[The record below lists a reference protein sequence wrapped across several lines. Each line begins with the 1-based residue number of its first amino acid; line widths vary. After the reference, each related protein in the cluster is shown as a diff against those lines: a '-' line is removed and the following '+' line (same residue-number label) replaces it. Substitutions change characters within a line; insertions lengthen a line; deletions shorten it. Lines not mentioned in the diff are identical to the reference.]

1 MSGSGFKEGGMGGS
15 GFKEE
20 PLSHATYG
28 SDRRYL
34 QQAAAAAAWRRPP
47 APPTAVTNSPCS
59 ADGAASPATFSDDLD
74 GATLCADMDPIVTP
88 SMLGMRHQQAASL
101 PVQVMPTRGGGL
113 MVGRAPVAET
123 PPPAATVSSSSSS
136 FATVFPNAGPWETGS
151 RPPAS
156 RGGFPGLGEGGGGG
170 SIDAL
175 EAVLNGDDDDDDD
188 DDGGSNFV
196 QLDVLADLPEVKS
209 TYLLSQAYEETYD
222 GKGNNSHNRGGGG
235 GGGND
240 RRHAEA
246 AYRETE
252 EALGKASFMESTHA
266 MMLGHGFRAQ
276 GGDGGGGRDAK
287 PGFESSGNG
296 HDA

>member
-1 MSGSGFKEGGMGGS
+1 SGS
-15 GFKEE
+15 KEE

-34 QQAAAAAAWRRPP
+34 QQAAAATAAAEAEAAAAWRRRST

-59 ADGAASPATFSDDLD
+59 ADGAASPAAFSDDLD

-88 SMLGMRHQQAASL
+88 SMLGMRNQQAASL
-101 PVQVMPTRGGGL
+101 PSQMVPTMGGGS
-113 MVGRAPVAET
+113 MVGGAPVAGT
-123 PPPAATVSSSSSS
+123 PPPAATVSSSPSPS
-136 FATVFPNAGPWETGS
+136 FATVFPNAAGPWEAGS
-151 RPPAS
+151 S

-188 DDGGSNFV
+188 DDDGGSNFV
-196 QLDVLADLPEVKS
+196 RLDLLADLPEVKS
-209 TYLLSQAYEETYD
+209 TYLLSQAFEEAYD
-222 GKGNNSHNRGGGG
+222 GKGSNNHNRGGG

-246 AYRETE
+246 AYQETE

-276 GGDGGGGRDAK
+276 GGDG
-287 PGFESSGNG
+287 
-296 HDA
+296 

>member
-1 MSGSGFKEGGMGGS
+1 GSFTAGRGGGGGGGGGMSGS

-20 PLSHATYG
+20 PLSHAAYG
-28 SDRRYL
+28 SDRSYL
-34 QQAAAAAAWRRPP
+34 QQAAAAAAWRRRST
-47 APPTAVTNSPCS
+47 APPTSVTNSPCS
-59 ADGAASPATFSDDLD
+59 ADGAASPATFSDDVD

-101 PVQVMPTRGGGL
+101 PAQMVPTMGGGS
-113 MVGRAPVAET
+113 MVGGAPVAGT
-123 PPPAATVSSSSSS
+123 PPPAATLSSSPSSS
-136 FATVFPNAGPWETGS
+136 FATVFPNAAGSWEAGS
-151 RPPAS
+151 GPPASS

-188 DDGGSNFV
+188 DDDGGSNFV

-209 TYLLSQAYEETYD
+209 TYLLSQAFEEAYD
-222 GKGNNSHNRGGGG
+222 GKGSNSHNRGGGGG

-246 AYRETE
+246 AYRETQ

-276 GGDGGGGRDAK
+276 GGDG
-287 PGFESSGNG
+287 
-296 HDA
+296 